1 MPELWG
7 GSADLAESNLTTIEG
22 AQSFLPASSTAPN
35 ASPYGRVIHFG
46 IREHAMGAA
55 LNGISL
61 SGISRVFGGTFLVFS
76 DYMRGAVRV
85 AAVMQV
91 PVTYVWTHDSIGV
104 GEDGPTHQPVEH
116 VWSLRMIPGLSV
128 VRPADANET
137 AAAWLETLKRHE
149 PVGLILSRQNLPTL
163 DAPLSAV
170 RDGVARGGY
179 VIADAENP
187 QVQILA
193 TGSEVSLAVEAA
205 QMLAQQGIA
214 ARVISLPCLEWFE
227 KQDRAYRDSVIIPS
241 VRARVSVEAGAT
253 LGWHKY
259 VGDAGRCVGLDHF
272 GASADAKVLYREFNI
287 TVDAIVVAAQ
297 ESITAS
303 RRV

>member
-1 MPELWG
+1 
-7 GSADLAESNLTTIEG
+7 
-22 AQSFLPASSTAPN
+22 
-35 ASPYGRVIHFG
+35 
-46 IREHAMGAA
+46 MGAA